1 LGTPAQCPLI
11 FPSKN
16 AFAVNGRQQCPLAQ
30 EFVMTATVRQPSVA
44 TPTAGTPPPLLADS
58 LASEKQGY
66 ETLVRDFQKR
76 ARSRGLDEV
85 TTYYWYHTIDLGHGL
100 VTPGDYDFRPAL
112 PEFHIPADLTGKK
125 VLDVGAGTGFFTF
138 EFEKRGASVTAVDLP
153 SLADW
158 DMCAAD
164 KTQTLDEIRQ
174 WCQKTKA
181 DAAAS
186 YGGQPVGGFSR
197 RLARRLMDWFD
208 RRVTQAEAD
217 KIMLH
222 GGFEF
227 CRQQLNSKVQRC
239 LSPVYD
245 LSRAKLG
252 AADFDLVFAGDML
265 VHTMAPLKALNVL
278 ASLCR
283 GTLIISQ
290 DLPDIAGD
298 QPVMQYFGGTQ
309 RGGDNRSWW
318 HPNLACWKHML
329 QRLGFADVQVVG
341 RHQGT
346 VRRQWIR
353 YDRMVIHASK

>member
-1 LGTPAQCPLI
+1 
-11 FPSKN
+11 
-16 AFAVNGRQQCPLAQ
+16 
-30 EFVMTATVRQPSVA
+30 MTATGYWRRLARCLIDWSGVSPVA
-44 TPTAGTPPPLLADS
+44 TPTAGTPPPFQDDS
-58 LASEKQGY
+58 LAAEKQAY
-66 ETLVRDFQKR
+66 ETLVRDFQQR
-76 ARSRGLDEV
+76 ARSRGLHEV
-85 TTYYWYHTIDLGHGL
+85 TNYYWYHTIDLGHGL
-100 VTPGDYDFRPAL
+100 VTPGDYDIRPAL

-125 VLDVGAGTGFFTF
+125 VLDVGAGTGFFSF

-164 KTQTLDEIRQ
+164 RNQTLDEMRQ
-174 WCQKTKA
+174 WCQIYKA

-186 YGGQPVGGFSR
+186 YG
-197 RLARRLMDWFD
+197 
-208 RRVTQAEAD
+208 RVTQAEAD

-222 GGFEF
+222 GGFDF

-252 AADFDLVFAGDML
+252 ADDFDLIFAGAIL

-290 DLPDIAGD
+290 DIPDIAGD
-298 QPVMQYFGGTQ
+298 QPVMQYFGGNQ

-318 HPNLACWKHML
+318 LPNLACWKHML

-341 RHQGT
+341 RHLGL

-353 YDRMVIHASK
+353 YDRVVIHATK